1 VVSSTNKTDCHDI
14 AEILLKV
21 ALNTITPNPESYSY
35 LDKLCFI
42 IWYKFM
48 YDEMIEVDPYCI
60 RQYNSKSWL
69 FGFFYGPKDLKYF
82 GFERHLMKVIPETRR
97 AQ

>member
-1 VVSSTNKTDCHDI
+1 
-14 AEILLKV
+14 
-21 ALNTITPNPESYSY
+21 
-35 LDKLCFI
+35 
-42 IWYKFM
+42 M

-97 AQ
+97 AH